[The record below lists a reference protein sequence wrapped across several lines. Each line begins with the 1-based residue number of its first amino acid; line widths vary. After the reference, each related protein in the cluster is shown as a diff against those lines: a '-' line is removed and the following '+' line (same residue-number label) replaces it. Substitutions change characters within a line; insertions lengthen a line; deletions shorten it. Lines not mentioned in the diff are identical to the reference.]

1 MKKKKIFPD
10 HYKFSRNEIQ
20 NLINEA
26 DELNCQII
34 MTEKDYFKIKDY
46 NISKIKY
53 LKVSLE
59 IDNSDKFLNKIKKIY
74 D

>member
-1 MKKKKIFPD
+1 
-10 HYKFSRNEIQ
+10 
-20 NLINEA
+20 
-26 DELNCQII
+26 